1 MFVCCVQVF
10 CLIIIIEIF
19 GSPFMRSASIVFAL
33 LIGTAVAAIA
43 TVDGKRF
50 FNGKNIASAP
60 AFTFLW
66 VKRFPLGEVHG
77 YYPASIVSRA
87 TTLKLHRVTR
97 GNEAACW
104 AHCIGSIVIC

>member
-1 MFVCCVQVF
+1 MQVF

-66 VKRFPLGEVHG
+66 VKRFPLGEAHCDN
-77 YYPASIVSRA
+77 PAPIVSRA
-87 TTLKLHRVTR
+87 PRP
-97 GNEAACW
+97 
-104 AHCIGSIVIC
+104 